1 MIYCMP
7 VMFINDTYSVI
18 CTVYV
23 VCINIDTHTHTH
35 THTNTYTGSHMGAHA
50 TYSCIDKTMQAHKH
64 VGWDRF
70 WNVFPLKV
78 GTIETG

>member
-1 MIYCMP
+1 MIYCMS

-35 THTNTYTGSHMGAHA
+35 THT
-50 TYSCIDKTMQAHKH
+50 HKH
-64 VGWDRF
+64 IHGLTHGSTCNIFMYRQNHASTQARGMGQVLECVPTQSGH
-70 WNVFPLKV
+70 N
-78 GTIETG
+78 

>member
-23 VCINIDTHTHTH
+23 VCINIDTHTHKHIHGLTH
-35 THTNTYTGSHMGAHA
+35 GSTCNILMYRQNHASAQARGMGQVLECVPTQSGH
-50 TYSCIDKTMQAHKH
+50 
-64 VGWDRF
+64 
-70 WNVFPLKV
+70 N
-78 GTIETG
+78 